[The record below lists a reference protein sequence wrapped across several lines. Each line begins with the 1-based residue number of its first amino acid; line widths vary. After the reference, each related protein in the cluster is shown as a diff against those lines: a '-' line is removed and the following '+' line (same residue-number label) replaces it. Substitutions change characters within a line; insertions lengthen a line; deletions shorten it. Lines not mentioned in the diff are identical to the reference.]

1 MWGWT
6 VETIWVTVLALLLVH
21 AKTLAGHLTS
31 LVLTLSP
38 ERGGYSL
45 MYWVLGRFHRDNTDD
60 SETLGKREHS
70 VENVNY
76 IIRVTC

>member
-1 MWGWT
+1 MESDLGYLQEPWVSELEKKTLMWGWT
-6 VETIWVTVLALLLVH
+6 AETMWVTVLALLLAH

-45 MYWVLGRFHRDNTDD
+45 MYWVLGQFH
-60 SETLGKREHS
+60 
-70 VENVNY
+70 
-76 IIRVTC
+76 